1 MFNAVAGVGA
11 AWGVSPRANPPVFA
25 ARPGS
30 SRQVR
35 GPPSFHL
42 TFLSYSSPSLSCPQH
57 HHHLPGYS
65 RPLCLPRCSPPPP
78 FFLADTLTKPRDKL
92 SKGQLMRKNCCPPH
106 PPHAPNAT
114 QHFPSRVRGSHS
126 PRPLVWGN
134 SLGLSK
140 GEAEDA
146 GSLVPGATHE
156 CLFLPELLSF
166 MQAHGGLGAGW
177 GPWLGMELW
186 AGIRV

>member
-35 GPPSFHL
+35 GPPFFHL
-42 TFLSYSSPSLSCPQH
+42 TFVSYSSLFPFPAPSTTTTFLGTPALYACPAA
-57 HHHLPGYS
+57 P
-65 RPLCLPRCSPPPP
+65 PPPP

-166 MQAHGGLGAGW
+166 MQAHGVLGQDGDH
-177 GPWLGMELW
+177 G
-186 AGIRV
+186 

>member
-25 ARPGS
+25 ARVQQAGERPS
-30 SRQVR
+30 LFPPHLRFLLISFPFLPPAPP
-35 GPPSFHL
+35 PPSWV
-42 TFLSYSSPSLSCPQH
+42 
-57 HHHLPGYS
+57 LPHS
-65 RPLCLPRCSPPPP
+65 MPAPLLPPPP

-166 MQAHGGLGAGW
+166 MQANGGLGAGR